1 MFLMVDNIDSFVW
14 NLVRYLQLAGAE
26 VATQRNDELDFDA
39 IEAAGYEGIVLSP
52 GPGTPSHAGRL
63 LPLILHFQGKVPI
76 LGICLGHQ
84 AIAEASGARIVRAE
98 QPMHGKITKVR
109 HDGKGLFQGLPNPL
123 QVTRYHSLVVDP
135 DTVPAGFQTSA
146 TTDDGTVMGLRNESL
161 FLEGVQFHP
170 EAELTEC
177 GVDML
182 RQFVQFCRKHVAK
195 PDGGSHA
202 AAG

>member
-1 MFLMVDNIDSFVW
+1 VFLMVDNIDSFVW

-26 VATQRNDELDFDA
+26 VVTLRNDALDFDA
-39 IEAAGYEGIVLSP
+39 IEAAGFEGIVLSP
-52 GPGTPSHAGRL
+52 GPGTPARAGRL
-63 LPLILHFQGKVPI
+63 LPLIRHFQGKVPI

-84 AIAEASGARIVRAE
+84 AIAEAFGARIVRAD
-98 QPMHGKITKVR
+98 QPMHGKLAHVR

-135 DTVPAGFQTSA
+135 DTVPAGFQTSG
-146 TTDDGTVMGLRNESL
+146 TTDDGTIMGLRCEVL
-161 FLEGVQFHP
+161 RLEGVQFHP

-182 RQFVQFCRKHVAK
+182 RRFVLLCREPVAT
-195 PDGGSHA
+195 DGGAHG